1 MTVVLL
7 NPELL
12 ADVSATGDFDATACL
27 NCGVC
32 TAVCPIGLAAMP
44 RRVFHDVVIGREDEV
59 LAEAEAVYSCLL
71 CRLCEVSCPGGVRIT
86 QNVRTLR
93 RYLNHRVHGNH
104 RIHGL

>member
-1 MTVVLL
+1 MTVVL

-12 ADVSATGDFDATACL
+12 ADVAAVGDFDATACM

-32 TAVCPIGLAAMP
+32 TAVCPMGLSALP

-59 LAEAEAVYSCLL
+59 LAQEEAVYSCLL
-71 CRLCEVSCPGGVRIT
+71 CRLCEVSCPAGVHIT

-93 RYLNHRVHGNH
+93 RYLNHRVHG
-104 RIHGL
+104 L